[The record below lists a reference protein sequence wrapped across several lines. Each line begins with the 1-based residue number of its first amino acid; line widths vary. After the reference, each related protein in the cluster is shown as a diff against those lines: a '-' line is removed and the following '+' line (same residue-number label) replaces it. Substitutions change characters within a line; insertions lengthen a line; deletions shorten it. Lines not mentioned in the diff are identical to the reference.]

1 MGIFRNMSQLEAV
14 VFDMDGVLID
24 SEPLWRKAEIAVMA
38 QYGIQLTEADC
49 IRLMGLRTD
58 EVVKQIAVDFGQS
71 LDIGKVSKEIIES
84 VCDLIKKEGRAIQP
98 FCKLAV
104 DLKNRQ
110 IPLAVATSSPMQVV
124 EAVLERTGLTA
135 VFKILVSAERFPFGK
150 PHPQVYIEAC
160 AGLQIP
166 ATNCL
171 AIEDSLNGTLA
182 AKAARM
188 KVLSVPEKEALG
200 NKAFGIAD
208 YLFQEPTEACN
219 FVRSLFS

>member
-38 QYGIQLTEADC
+38 QYGIYLTEADC

-58 EVVKQIAVDFGQS
+58 EVVQQIAIDFGQS
-71 LDIGKVSKEIIES
+71 LDIGKVSQEIIES
-84 VCDLIKKEGRAIQP
+84 VCRLIKKDGLAIQP
-98 FCKLAV
+98 FCELAL

-135 VFKILVSAERFPFGK
+135 VFNTLVSAERFPFGK

-188 KVLSVPEKEALG
+188 KVLSVPEKEAME